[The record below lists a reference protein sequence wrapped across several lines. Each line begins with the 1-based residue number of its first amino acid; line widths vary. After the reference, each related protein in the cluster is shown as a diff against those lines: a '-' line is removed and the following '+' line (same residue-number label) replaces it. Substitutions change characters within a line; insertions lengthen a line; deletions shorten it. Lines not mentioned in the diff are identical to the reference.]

1 MVARAK
7 ELFLILLSFQKN
19 SSFSAFSQLKH
30 RWKYNFGFLYILTAH
45 NSRQTWIK
53 GLWFPEKRESDPRPV
68 VGWHHGWSRQVSI
81 SSFVA
86 SEQALHG
93 AVAKVTREPHAKGD
107 AHVLSRLAALATI
120 VGYYV
125 FRSGSYSLIS
135 HWWQGSPLIWFFIT
149 YWGAIDWCR
158 PFVLFYVQLSPGLG
172 SKMELEM
179 LCQDNSNNH
188 LIYDQNRRFS
198 KPVFTPAFWMRR
210 LSIWHPSALFWF
222 WVPWSVVSRVYI
234 T

>member
-1 MVARAK
+1 MVSWKKGKRPQTSCWLTSWLKPSGKHIFFCSLRTSSPRGSREKSLESRTQK
-7 ELFLILLSFQKN
+7 ETRTFY
-19 SSFSAFSQLKH
+19 SQ
-30 RWKYNFGFLYILTAH
+30 
-45 NSRQTWIK
+45 
-53 GLWFPEKRESDPRPV
+53 
-68 VGWHHGWSRQVSI
+68 
-81 SSFVA
+81 
-86 SEQALHG
+86 
-93 AVAKVTREPHAKGD
+93 
-107 AHVLSRLAALATI
+107 LAALATI

-125 FRSGSYSLIS
+125 FRSGSYSLFS

-172 SKMELEM
+172 SKMELGM